1 MKLSNRLASVRPA
14 GCVML
19 LVMPLVAAAQT
30 PAAQPPTQITP
41 PLEARYQPTSPAS
54 SLPLA
59 PSAAAVLPKKI
70 GVASIPTPAANAAIT
85 LDQALALAA
94 TNEPHFIAS
103 AVAAKNAKLDQSI
116 ARAKV
121 LPSAI
126 YHNQYLYTESD
137 TAGSHNISPDFI
149 GQPKFI
155 NNDLIHHYFSQVS
168 VTETVGLNEYSA
180 IQKAN
185 ANLAFANAEL
195 EVARRGLT
203 STVVVLFYNMITGQ
217 KRVAVQQRA
226 LNEAADFLKET
237 QNREDA
243 REVSHYDVIKARI
256 QLQQHERDLA
266 AVQLL
271 SDKARIDLAVLLYP
285 DPRTPYTVTVPEA
298 KALPERPAIEAAASA
313 NNAELKSALA
323 SYRSSQAGVTV
334 ATAAFLPEL
343 SLNYAYGIDAPQ
355 FAANG
360 RFGER
365 WLGYAASVTLDIPLF
380 DWFATPN
387 RLKQAHIS
395 RDGAKAVLTNTQR
408 RVIAD
413 LEEFYA
419 ATRVA
424 ANSLQS
430 LQASAN
436 DSREGL
442 RLMRL
447 RYTSGE
453 ATLLEVVDAQNT
465 LTNAELA
472 LEDGAVAYQ
481 LALAN
486 LQLLTGTI

>member
-1 MKLSNRLASVRPA
+1 MKSPTRPA
-14 GCVML
+14 LIRIVGSSL
-19 LVMPLVAAAQT
+19 LLSMPLAGAAQT
-30 PAAQPPTQITP
+30 ATAGTP
-41 PLEARYQPTSPAS
+41 SPSNPGLEARYQPTPQTSP
-54 SLPLA
+54 LPAA
-59 PSAAAVLPKKI
+59 PSADMFLPRKI
-70 GVASIPTPAANAAIT
+70 GVASIPTPSANAAIT

-94 TNEPHFIAS
+94 ANEPLFIAA
-103 AVAAKNAKLDQSI
+103 AVAARNAKLDQSI

-137 TAGSHNISPDFI
+137 TAGSHNIAPEFV

-180 IQKAN
+180 IRRAN
-185 ANLAFANAEL
+185 ANLAFASAEL

-203 STVVVLFYNMITGQ
+203 STVVGLFYNMITGQ
-217 KRVAVQQRA
+217 KRVAIQQRA

-237 QNREDA
+237 QNREEA

-266 AVQLL
+266 AAQLL
-271 SDKARIDLAVLLYP
+271 SDKARIDLAVLIYP
-285 DPRTPYTVTVPEA
+285 DPRTPYSVTVPEV
-298 KALPERPAIEAAASA
+298 KPLPERPAIEAAAST

-323 SYRSSQAGVTV
+323 TYRSSQAGVTV

-355 FAANG
+355 FAVNG

-408 RVIAD
+408 RVIAN

-419 ATRVA
+419 AAQVA

-430 LQASAN
+430 LQGSAN
-436 DSREGL
+436 DSREAL

-447 RYTSGE
+447 RYTNGE

-472 LEDGAVAYQ
+472 LQDGLVAYQ

-486 LQLLTGTI
+486 LQVLTGTI